1 MRVIEPIVKFDLA
14 LSLFCLQHRF
24 SYPLARISRA
34 VSHTGDGHLY
44 VVIGGAAFLVDE
56 IAGQALLVTGLI
68 SFLIELPLYWLLKNL
83 FQRRRPQEFSSR
95 VIAYITPS
103 DRFSLPSGHTSA
115 AFLMA
120 TLIASFYPSLSVMV
134 FLWAGCIGAAR
145 ILLGVHFFTDVLI
158 GALLGMSCA
167 QAGQLVMEW
176 MI

>member
-56 IAGQALLVTGLI
+56 IVGQALLVTGLI
-68 SFLIELPLYWLLKNL
+68 SFLIELPLYWLFKNL

-134 FLWAGCIGAAR
+134 FIWAGCIGAAR

-176 MI
+176 II